1 MVIGVG
7 WQQYHYKHQ
16 TVMILRLQMSGL
28 DWESDLNNFA
38 LDQNSVPRQ
47 INTLLYCLGEDAKD
61 VLTST
66 EILNEGRKKYAKFWP
81 SLIASSNHVRTSYL
95 KRARFNRHQ

>member
-16 TVMILRLQMSGL
+16 TVMILRLQVSGL

-66 EILNEGRKKYAKFWP
+66 EILNEDRKKYAQVLAKSDSFFQP
-81 SLIASSNHVRTSYL
+81 RKNFIFEKSS
-95 KRARFNRHQ
+95 F